1 MTQGTRKPL
10 DRLLPPTLSTSSEV
24 RLPEMALG
32 CLVAPFCAMVANAVF
47 GSYLNR
53 YYVDVLGW
61 TRFGAFATL
70 LPMVSSVLVVAANL
84 LVGTLI
90 DRTRTS
96 AGKARPYLLASAPL
110 VGVAHR
116 AFAHDAA
123 GGLSR
128 PPDGLHRP

>member
-61 TRFGAFATL
+61 TRFGACGAIPYRSSGHHPSLAT
-70 LPMVSSVLVVAANL
+70 M
-84 LVGTLI
+84 
-90 DRTRTS
+90 
-96 AGKARPYLLASAPL
+96 
-110 VGVAHR
+110 
-116 AFAHDAA
+116 
-123 GGLSR
+123 
-128 PPDGLHRP
+128 